1 MPRPGK
7 CRKVC
12 CLPVNLGFTPVT
24 GSRKLPAIV
33 LTADEYEALR
43 LIDKKGFFQGESS
56 TYMNVARITVQQIY
70 TTARKKITD
79 SLVDGLPL
87 RIEDGNYRLCDGEE
101 EGYGCGGCRKHRRRC
116 RMMEQGENE

>member
-43 LIDKKGFFQGESS
+43 LIDKKGFS
-56 TYMNVARITVQQIY
+56 
-70 TTARKKITD
+70 
-79 SLVDGLPL
+79 
-87 RIEDGNYRLCDGEE
+87 
-101 EGYGCGGCRKHRRRC
+101 
-116 RMMEQGENE
+116 

>member
-33 LTADEYEALR
+33 LTADEHEALR
-43 LIDKKGFFQGESS
+43 LIDKKGFSQGESS
-56 TYMNVARITVQQIY
+56 TYMNVARITDLY
-70 TTARKKITD
+70 DGTKKIAD